1 MRRLVAVAAA
11 LLATCMVAACSDD
24 SGGGD
29 DAAEPSSAPTSPSA
43 APVEAASLDGT
54 TYTST
59 SVEGHDLVADTT
71 IELGFDDGSMS
82 ASAGC
87 NSMFGAYALTDGTLA
102 WTGEPAGTLM
112 ACPDELAAQ
121 DQWLSGLL
129 TTGMTAT
136 SEGSTLTLTDGEVTI
151 ELASGAGE
159 DLAGV
164 LGRSWTAVGTIAD
177 GATTRLP
184 VRTARPTLNVADD
197 GLARLFTGCNSGRT
211 TVQVDGDTLSF
222 ANTRV
227 TQGNCQG
234 PARLTEQTVLSV
246 LDGPADNAELHE
258 KVLIVTKGDQGLVFQ
273 LR

>member
-1 MRRLVAVAAA
+1 MRRLAGVAT
-11 LLATCMVAACSDD
+11 LLLVGGMMVGCSDD
-24 SGGGD
+24 SAGD
-29 DAAEPSSAPTSPSA
+29 DAHEPSSAPTSPSA
-43 APVEAASLDGT
+43 AAVDAASLDGT

-59 SVEGHDLVADTT
+59 SVAGHDLVADTT

-87 NSMFGAYALTDGTLA
+87 NSMFGAYAVTDGTLA
-102 WTGEPAGTLM
+102 WTGEPAGTLI
-112 ACPDELAAQ
+112 ACSDELAAQ
-121 DQWLSGLL
+121 DQWLIGLL

-136 SEGSTLTLTDGEVTI
+136 SEGSTLTLSDGEVTI
-151 ELASGAGE
+151 ELASAAGE

-164 LGRSWTAVGTIAD
+164 LGRSWTVVGTIAD
-177 GATTRLP
+177 GVTTRLP

-211 TVQVDGDTLSF
+211 TVQVDGDTLAF

>member
-1 MRRLVAVAAA
+1 M
-11 LLATCMVAACSDD
+11 
-24 SGGGD
+24 
-29 DAAEPSSAPTSPSA
+29 
-43 APVEAASLDGT
+43 
-54 TYTST
+54 
-59 SVEGHDLVADTT
+59 
-71 IELGFDDGSMS
+71 
-82 ASAGC
+82 
-87 NSMFGAYALTDGTLA
+87 
-102 WTGEPAGTLM
+102 
-112 ACPDELAAQ
+112 
-121 DQWLSGLL
+121 LL

-159 DLAGV
+159 DLV
-164 LGRSWTAVGTIAD
+164 GRARPLLDGGRHDRRTARRPGC
-177 GATTRLP
+177 P
-184 VRTARPTLNVADD
+184 MRTARPTLNVADD

>member
-1 MRRLVAVAAA
+1 M
-11 LLATCMVAACSDD
+11 
-24 SGGGD
+24 
-29 DAAEPSSAPTSPSA
+29 
-43 APVEAASLDGT
+43 
-54 TYTST
+54 
-59 SVEGHDLVADTT
+59 
-71 IELGFDDGSMS
+71 
-82 ASAGC
+82 
-87 NSMFGAYALTDGTLA
+87 
-102 WTGEPAGTLM
+102 
-112 ACPDELAAQ
+112 
-121 DQWLSGLL
+121 
-129 TTGMTAT
+129 
-136 SEGSTLTLTDGEVTI
+136 
-151 ELASGAGE
+151 
-159 DLAGV
+159 

-184 VRTARPTLNVADD
+184 CVRRGPPSTSRTD